1 MKKSQM
7 ARVVEFDRLVN
18 LNKYPNRYSF
28 SSDYEVSGRTV
39 ARDIEYLRDMLGA
52 PLAYNRARNGY
63 YYSEPWSLPTVVTLS
78 STRENRISLLIE
90 EMKGLNS
97 SEREFVLNSLELG
110 HSISLSKTLEGP
122 CLAVA

>member
-7 ARVVEFDRLVN
+7 ARIVEFDQLVH
-18 LNKYPNRYSF
+18 LMKYPNRYSF
-28 SSDYEVSGRTV
+28 SSDYEVSDRTV

-78 STRENRISLLIE
+78 STREDRIFLLIE
-90 EMKGLNS
+90 ELKGLNS
-97 SEREFVLNSLELG
+97 SEREFVLNSLESG

>member
-7 ARVVEFDRLVN
+7 ARIVEFDRLVS

-28 SSDYEVSGRTV
+28 SSDYEVSDRTV

-52 PLAYNRARNGY
+52 PLAYNRSRNGY
-63 YYSEPWSLPTVVTLS
+63 YYSEPWSLPTVVSLS
-78 STRENRISLLIE
+78 STREDRISLLIE
-90 EMKGLNS
+90 ELKGLNF

-110 HSISLSKTLEGP
+110 HSISLSKTLEGL